1 MPPTPAEISAILQGY
16 LEALRRGDR
25 ARQRELASG
34 RPELTEDFAALE
46 RAYAR
51 LGSALF
57 SVAAGPD
64 GAPGQPA
71 SKPPASGAPPRPLGG
86 GRASSSRLPRPE
98 APSEFLGVLP
108 ELGAPVARGSEA
120 LLERLDEHASSFE
133 RYTGGIEIARGG
145 MGSIRRV
152 WDTDLRRTLVMKVM
166 LSDKDRGRG
175 PASRPPDARLLT
187 RFLEEAQITAQ
198 LDHPGILPV
207 HDIGVDPEGRL
218 YFTMP
223 LVIGQE
229 LGKAIEWVRQGQPG
243 WTRARLLNH
252 VRTAMEA
259 VAFAHSRGVIH
270 RDLKPENVM
279 VGRFGETYVMDWG
292 LARVLGA
299 AGGEAQAEGDAAE
312 PAAEPAERPA
322 PVSTERFE
330 GPEGGARPSVET
342 LDGDVVGTPGYMA
355 PEQARGEK
363 RRVGPRADVYS
374 MGAILYQVLTG
385 HRPFGDPLTKA
396 SGRPLLDL
404 ILAHDLVPI
413 RRLEKNVPGE
423 LVAIAEKAMA
433 RDPEA
438 RYASMI
444 EMAEDLRAFLD
455 GRVVLAYERGLAARA
470 RKWVQRNRLASAAF
484 GLVVSGALVGTIAFI
499 WQQQSNLVKLERER
513 NASELARQDAQRNF
527 ELAEAA
533 RRDEAFQRERAEIQS
548 ELANEALAIERLQ
561 TAAAEK
567 GRRVADEQ
575 RELAR
580 LQSEGARLSA
590 ERARHSTYAANLL
603 AAQLAL
609 SVGNLAEARRGIEAC
624 EADLR
629 GFEWSHL
636 RQQTD
641 SSRRSLEAH
650 RGGAADVA
658 VNPGELIAS
667 VGADGGLRLWD
678 PSGGEPLAEF
688 LRPKGST
695 RRALT
700 RVAAAAGTGRL
711 ALADEQGGLYLVEPG
726 ASEWSPLQGPGPDQV
741 AVRELAFSP
750 DGRSL
755 ALLLAPTGF
764 EPARLALYDLER
776 RRWSATVDLSEER
789 LRCLA
794 WDPRGRRLAVGGLGG
809 VVRVLDTEGPGGM
822 RFVAEHR
829 QPLAALCFDGDG
841 SRLIHVSQ
849 GGVLEMHDA
858 ESGGR
863 LLSLRLPEPDP
874 SALCLVGGD
883 LPQPFESAT
892 GALRIEPPRAGARQL
907 VALGGA
913 SGTLRIY
920 DLEEGLEINR
930 LQGHLDAITSL
941 AYDPLA
947 ETLVSSSADGRVK
960 LWAPYQSQ
968 AITSLRA
975 PAPGEQPA
983 VMFVDQDRGL
993 WAFSGGASGRRF
1005 DARATRQGQ
1014 RLALRA
1020 PLQFGPFAGGQGGRL
1035 LGVSGGAPVELS
1047 SADGRELSRG
1057 PASPQPVRAAA
1068 LSAEGTLLAL
1078 ALEAPPRGASGPA
1091 GAGSLALVFAIPAP
1105 GGSWQ
1110 RPEILPLG
1118 SSAPRRLALSSLERL
1133 LVAEGDDGSL
1143 QLIELGSGRGGPR
1156 CCPPEIAIEH
1166 AACLSLAL
1174 CAELAC
1180 SLNGQRAELSPRR
1193 SLEAGPLL
1201 IDTRQD
1207 RLVQAVGSGAWLWRI
1222 ARTGDGAP
1230 QLVDPIALDGHG
1242 DAITALVQSPDGER
1256 LVSASLDGSLR
1267 IWDPLLGQNLLEL
1280 EGSGA
1285 PLVSAA
1291 FSNDGSRLASLA
1303 KDGELRLF
1311 ETRPLARRPVESGAG
1326 GSSLLS
1332 ALRSFE
1338 LARDLEGLLEQRRRD
1353 LEPLGGLLEDAAEAL
1368 SNPAKV
1374 LLDGWRVACDPDRD
1388 PSEHQAALREAEEAL
1403 SRMEPAPIHL
1413 RTLAALELRAGRPSA
1428 ALANADRA
1436 LRAGLEERP
1445 ELFAIQAL
1453 AALRTGE
1460 RARALQALG
1469 RGRELVAQSFW
1480 SRDRAALRWVS
1491 EAELALAEDQASGPS
1506 GE

>member
-1 MPPTPAEISAILQGY
+1 
-16 LEALRRGDR
+16 
-25 ARQRELASG
+25 
-34 RPELTEDFAALE
+34 
-46 RAYAR
+46 
-51 LGSALF
+51 
-57 SVAAGPD
+57 
-64 GAPGQPA
+64 
-71 SKPPASGAPPRPLGG
+71 
-86 GRASSSRLPRPE
+86 
-98 APSEFLGVLP
+98 
-108 ELGAPVARGSEA
+108 
-120 LLERLDEHASSFE
+120 
-133 RYTGGIEIARGG
+133 
-145 MGSIRRV
+145 MGSIRQV

-175 PASRPPDARLLT
+175 QASHPPDARLLT

-292 LARVLGA
+292 LARVLSALGS
-299 AGGEAQAEGDAAE
+299 EAE
-312 PAAEPAERPA
+312 PALDRTGTQPEAAPGARPG

-330 GPEGGARPSVET
+330 GPEGGPRPSVET

-433 RDPEA
+433 KDPEA

-455 GRVVLAYERGLAARA
+455 GRVVSAYERGLTARA

-484 GLVVSGALVGTIAFI
+484 ALVVGGALIGTIAFI

-513 NASELARQDAQRNF
+513 NAAELARQDAQRNF

-580 LQSEGARLSA
+580 RQSEGARLSA

-624 EADLR
+624 EEDLR
-629 GFEWSHL
+629 GFEWAHL

-641 SSRRSLEAH
+641 SSRRSLDAH
-650 RGGAADVA
+650 RGGAADLA
-658 VNPGELIAS
+658 INPGEFIAS
-667 VGADGGLRLWD
+667 VGADGDLRLWD

-688 LRPKGST
+688 LRSKGSA

-700 RVAAAAGTGRL
+700 RVAVAAGSGRL

-726 ASEWSPLQGPGPDQV
+726 ASEWTPLPGPGPSD
-741 AVRELAFSP
+741 APVRELTFAP
-750 DGRSL
+750 DGSSL
-755 ALLLAPTGF
+755 AVLLAPAGF
-764 EPARLALYDLER
+764 EPARVVLYDLRR
-776 RRWSATVDLSEER
+776 RRWSAPLDLAEDR
-789 LRCLA
+789 PRCLA
-794 WDPRGRRLAVGGLGG
+794 WDPRGRRLALGGLDGL
-809 VVRVLDTEGPGGM
+809 VRVLDTEGPGGI

-829 QPLAALCFDGDG
+829 QPLAALCFDAEG

-863 LLSLRLPEPDP
+863 LLSLRLPEADP
-874 SALCLVGGD
+874 RALCPVGGD
-883 LPQPFESAT
+883 LPEPFESST
-892 GALRIEPPRAGARQL
+892 GFLRIDPPRASARQL

-930 LQGHLDAITSL
+930 LQGHLEAITSL

-947 ETLVSSSADGRVK
+947 ETLASSSADGRVK

-975 PAPGEQPA
+975 PTPGQQPA
-983 VMFVDQDRGL
+983 VLFVDKDRGL
-993 WAFSGGASGRRF
+993 WAFSGGASGRKF
-1005 DARATRQGQ
+1005 EARSTRPGE
-1014 RLALRA
+1014 RLSLPA

-1035 LGVSGGAPVELS
+1035 FGVSGGAPVELS
-1047 SADGRELSRG
+1047 SADARELSRG

-1105 GGSWQ
+1105 GGTWQ

-1133 LVAEGDDGSL
+1133 LVIEGDDGSL
-1143 QLIELGSGRGGPR
+1143 QLIELGSARLGPR
-1156 CCPPEIAIEH
+1156 FCPPEVAARH
-1166 AACLSLAL
+1166 GACLSLAL
-1174 CAELAC
+1174 CAELAYA
-1180 SLNGQRAELSPRR
+1180 LNGQRAELTSRR
-1193 SLEAGPLL
+1193 TVDAGPLL
-1201 IDTRQD
+1201 IDPRQD
-1207 RLVQAVGSGAWLWRI
+1207 RLVQAVGSDAWLWRI
-1222 ARTGDGAP
+1222 ARTDDGAP
-1230 QLVDPIALDGHG
+1230 QLVDPVILSGHG
-1242 DAITALVQSPDGER
+1242 DAITALELSPDGAR

-1285 PLVSAA
+1285 ALVSAA
-1291 FSNDGSRLASLA
+1291 FSGDGSRLASLA

-1311 ETRPLARRPVESGAG
+1311 ETRPLARRPAEPGAG
-1326 GSSLLS
+1326 GSGLLS

-1338 LARDLEGLLEQRRRD
+1338 LARDLEKLLEQRRRS
-1353 LEPLGGLLEDAAEAL
+1353 LEPLGGLLEGAAEAL

-1374 LLDGWRVACDPDRD
+1374 LHDGWRAACDRDRD
-1388 PSEHQAALREAEEAL
+1388 PGEHLSALKQAEEAL
-1403 SRMEPAPIHL
+1403 GRVEAAPIHL

-1428 ALANADRA
+1428 ALASADRA

-1469 RGRELVAQSFW
+1469 RGRELLAQSFW
-1480 SRDRAALRWVS
+1480 SRDRAARFWVA
-1491 EAELALAEDQASGPS
+1491 EAELALTEDQARGLS